1 MADTENIIKK
11 SLKKFEVRLF
21 VEKDIIL
28 NNKQRNKIIKISK
41 DILDSKIN
49 DLIMY
54 YKLNNEYLIKIES
67 WHNDIHYYIYN
78 DDGKYII
85 DKYYY
90 KETIFDT
97 IDSLKTETN
106 VKQILSTF
114 NIEIVNK
121 KLNDKINDFKYL
133 FQEYGLKLPPTDFQ
147 IIRRWDNS
155 FLLSMIEEYMAD
167 KEIIND
173 ILKVNCNISNTLFY
187 ILDVIEGKDNVR
199 ISKAYDITI
208 KDYIYFLVSPDSDI
222 YNYIDVNRP
231 IMMNYSNDWIA
242 FDICSQEEFKAFINN
257 YVVFSKTFS
266 EGLPNRFADNNEVLS
281 GKNKL
286 MLLEAKREREKEL
299 ARIKNEKYKEAI
311 NNLHE
316 KPFVKNGITFEEYK
330 ITYEKIT
337 IDTYNH
343 FNFKLYLSTKSIDEL
358 VDFNTLMNFIL
369 KSMVYKF
376 IYDTKWNIPANIRWR
391 NVYNLD
397 YTYNIDRNKDLQFE
411 VDNKLITI
419 KYDGSKYYINDI
431 RINKNEIA
439 EALTHILCYNSID
452 DYNKFLKSV
461 SKCSLKFHKAIS
473 NGVKHT
479 YHLNGE
485 PTYVELKMVRDK
497 SINYLVLG
505 KKKLRINNTNA
516 LIDWNGWTYTEFI
529 HMLVNT
535 VNISFKEIKQLL
547 KEGIERHK
555 KAVEKSEKL
564 LKETIK
570 ILGVEKKTVENKE
583 GYAIKGASG
592 TEYLVEEESC
602 KVWRIMDSAKLDYV
616 CIVDKTSEHQIGKD
630 KLVSRLYAL
639 KNDTF
644 VAQDITTLKL

>member
-1 MADTENIIKK
+1 
-11 SLKKFEVRLF
+11 
-21 VEKDIIL
+21 
-28 NNKQRNKIIKISK
+28 
-41 DILDSKIN
+41 
-49 DLIMY
+49 
-54 YKLNNEYLIKIES
+54 
-67 WHNDIHYYIYN
+67 
-78 DDGKYII
+78 
-85 DKYYY
+85 
-90 KETIFDT
+90 
-97 IDSLKTETN
+97 
-106 VKQILSTF
+106 
-114 NIEIVNK
+114 
-121 KLNDKINDFKYL
+121 
-133 FQEYGLKLPPTDFQ
+133 
-147 IIRRWDNS
+147 
-155 FLLSMIEEYMAD
+155 
-167 KEIIND
+167 
-173 ILKVNCNISNTLFY
+173 
-187 ILDVIEGKDNVR
+187 
-199 ISKAYDITI
+199 
-208 KDYIYFLVSPDSDI
+208 
-222 YNYIDVNRP
+222 
-231 IMMNYSNDWIA
+231 
-242 FDICSQEEFKAFINN
+242 
-257 YVVFSKTFS
+257 
-266 EGLPNRFADNNEVLS
+266 
-281 GKNKL
+281 
-286 MLLEAKREREKEL
+286 
-299 ARIKNEKYKEAI
+299 
-311 NNLHE
+311 
-316 KPFVKNGITFEEYK
+316 
-330 ITYEKIT
+330 
-337 IDTYNH
+337 
-343 FNFKLYLSTKSIDEL
+343 
-358 VDFNTLMNFIL
+358 
-369 KSMVYKF
+369 
-376 IYDTKWNIPANIRWR
+376 
-391 NVYNLD
+391 
-397 YTYNIDRNKDLQFE
+397 
-411 VDNKLITI
+411 
-419 KYDGSKYYINDI
+419 
-431 RINKNEIA
+431 
-439 EALTHILCYNSID
+439 
-452 DYNKFLKSV
+452 LKSV